1 MSEPAATIAG
11 VTEPDADFP
20 RYIFVPW
27 VDGESHSARAGEAR
41 RIAASLASKKRIQLV
56 GVGGTKNQL
65 PDDWGSLPYRT
76 LKSRHGSPRGSA
88 VEIHF
93 WPMLD
98 TLAALPPHGTHAFV
112 LEWASY
118 DLSGWA
124 RHNHAVHFDTKL
136 TLEPS
141 LSPEALELYGR
152 IDWNGNNGWHD
163 TPGKRDALRDLR
175 KLRELGELDT
185 ADLGGFMIGQHGNR
199 AIRQLIE
206 LANRA

>member
-1 MSEPAATIAG
+1 MA
-11 VTEPDADFP
+11 EPDVDFP
-20 RYIFVPW
+20 QYVYVPW
-27 VDGESHSARAGEAR
+27 VDGEPHSARASEAR
-41 RIAASLASKKRIQLV
+41 EIASALASKKRIPLV
-56 GVGGTKNQL
+56 GVGATKNQL

-76 LKSRHGSPRGSA
+76 LKSRHGSSHGSA

-98 TLAALPPHGTHAFV
+98 TLAAMPPHGTHAFV
-112 LEWASY
+112 LEWGSD

-124 RHNHAVHFDTKL
+124 RHNHAVHFDTKQ

-141 LSPEALELYGR
+141 LSSDALELYGR

-163 TPGKRDALRDLR
+163 APGKRDALHDLR
-175 KLRELGELDT
+175 KLREMGELDP
-185 ADLGGFMIGQHGNR
+185 ADLGGYMIGRHSNR

-206 LANRA
+206 LAKRA